1 MDFERVVQDD
11 EGNIDQIIEYLRFL
25 QRILLM
31 IRI

>member
-1 MDFERVVQDD
+1 MDFERVVRDD
-11 EGNIDQIIEYLRFL
+11 EGNIDELIEYLRFL